1 MRLRPLPLVVVP
13 GLLQLVSARPAARP
27 APRARRARAAFRR
40 ENRAGGR
47 LRSGAWGCW
56 GPGAAGDLGL
66 GARAAEGVWGFAL
79 EVEAEESEVGFKED
93 PEAAEGLL
101 LG

>member
-1 MRLRPLPLVVVP
+1 M
-13 GLLQLVSARPAARP
+13 LQLVSARPAARP
-27 APRARRARAAFRR
+27 APHAPRARAAFRR

-56 GPGAAGDLGL
+56 DLVL

-79 EVEAEESEVGFKED
+79 EVEAEESGSGIQRG
-93 PEAAEGLL
+93 P
-101 LG
+101 